1 MYKGENNMTVQQI
14 SVFLENRPGGLAEF
28 TKVLS
33 ENNIDM
39 RAMCIAETPDFG
51 ILRII
56 VDDVYNTMCT
66 MKEAGYIC
74 SVTKV
79 LAVEIPD
86 KPGSLLRTLTV
97 LGESNI
103 NLEYSYAFTT
113 RKKDVAY
120 MILRVND
127 NERATEVLTEHGI
140 KLVDQDGISR
150 L

>member
-1 MYKGENNMTVQQI
+1 MTVQQI
-14 SVFLENRPGGLAEF
+14 SVFLD
-28 TKVLS
+28 
-33 ENNIDM
+33 NIDM

-66 MKEAGYIC
+66 IKESGYIC

-86 KPGSLLRTLTV
+86 KPGSLLNTLTI
-97 LGESNI
+97 LGENKI

-127 NERATEVLTEHGI
+127 NEKAAEVLTGNGI
-140 KLVDQDGISR
+140 KLVDQDEISR

>member
-1 MYKGENNMTVQQI
+1 MTVQQI
-14 SVFLENRPGGLAEF
+14 SVFLENKPGGLAEF
-28 TKVLS
+28 AKVLS
-33 ENNIDM
+33 ENHINM

-66 MKEAGYIC
+66 MREAGYIC
-74 SVTKV
+74 SATKV

-86 KPGSLLRTLTV
+86 RPGSLLNTLTV
-97 LGESNI
+97 LGESGI

-113 RKKDVAY
+113 NKKDVAY

-127 NERATEVLTEHGI
+127 NEKASEVLGKNGI
-140 KLVDQDGISR
+140 RLVEQEEISR

>member
-1 MYKGENNMTVQQI
+1 MTVQQI
-14 SVFLENRPGGLAEF
+14 SVFLENKPGGLAEF
-28 TKVLS
+28 AKVLS
-33 ENNIDM
+33 DSNINM

-74 SVTKV
+74 SATKV

-86 KPGSLLRTLTV
+86 KPGSLLNTLTV
-97 LGESNI
+97 LGESGI

-113 RKKDVAY
+113 SKKDVAY

-127 NERATEVLTEHGI
+127 NEKAAEALTKSGV
-140 KLVDQDGISR
+140 KLVDQEAIGK

>member
-1 MYKGENNMTVQQI
+1 MTVKQI
-14 SVFLENRPGGLAEF
+14 SVFLENKPGGLAEF
-28 TKVLS
+28 AKVLS
-33 ENNIDM
+33 ENNINM

-74 SVTKV
+74 SATKV
-79 LAVEIPD
+79 LAVAIPD
-86 KPGSLLRTLTV
+86 KPGSLLHTLTV
-97 LGESNI
+97 LGESGI

-113 RKKDVAY
+113 SKKDVAY

-127 NERATEVLTEHGI
+127 NEKAIDALSKAGI
-140 KLVDQDGISR
+140 KLVDQDEINK

>member
-1 MYKGENNMTVQQI
+1 MTVQQI
-14 SVFLENRPGGLAEF
+14 SVFLENKPGGLAEF

-33 ENNIDM
+33 ENNINM

-74 SVTKV
+74 SATKV

-86 KPGSLLRTLTV
+86 KPGSLLNTLTV
-97 LGESNI
+97 LGENEI
-103 NLEYSYAFTT
+103 NLEYSYAFVTS
-113 RKKDVAY
+113 KKDVAY
-120 MILRVND
+120 MIFRVND
-127 NERATEVLTEHGI
+127 NEKAAEALMKNGI
-140 KLVDQDGISR
+140 KLVGQEEISK

>member
-1 MYKGENNMTVQQI
+1 MTVQQI

-66 MKEAGYIC
+66 IREAGYIC
-74 SVTKV
+74 SATKV

-86 KPGSLLRTLTV
+86 KPGSLLNTLTV
-97 LGESNI
+97 LGENGI

-113 RKKDVAY
+113 SKKDVAY

-127 NERATEVLTEHGI
+127 NERAVEVLTGHGI
-140 KLVDQDGISR
+140 RLITQEEISSF
-150 L
+150 

>member
-1 MYKGENNMTVQQI
+1 MTVKQI

-56 VDDVYNTMCT
+56 VDDVYHTICT
-66 MKEAGYIC
+66 MKEAGYVC

-86 KPGSLLRTLTV
+86 KPGSLLRTVSV
-97 LGESNI
+97 LGENDI

-127 NERATEVLTEHGI
+127 NERAIEVLTENGI
-140 KLVDQDGISR
+140 TLVDQDEISK

>member
-1 MYKGENNMTVQQI
+1 MTVQQI
-14 SVFLENRPGGLAEF
+14 SVFLENKPGGLAAF
-28 TKVLS
+28 ARVLS
-33 ENNIDM
+33 NNNINM

-66 MKEAGYIC
+66 MREAGYIC
-74 SVTKV
+74 SATKV

-86 KPGSLLRTLTV
+86 KPGSLLNTLTV
-97 LGESNI
+97 LGESGI

-113 RKKDVAY
+113 TKKDVAY

-127 NERATEVLTEHGI
+127 NEKASDVLLKSGVRLVGQEEI
-140 KLVDQDGISR
+140 SKL
-150 L
+150 

>member
-1 MYKGENNMTVQQI
+1 MTVKQI

-28 TKVLS
+28 TKALS

-86 KPGSLLRTLTV
+86 KPGSLLNTLTV
-97 LGESNI
+97 LGENNI
-103 NLEYSYAFTT
+103 NLEYSYAFTM

-127 NERATEVLTEHGI
+127 NEKAIEVLTANGI
-140 KLVDQDGISR
+140 KLVEQEALSKM
-150 L
+150 

>member
-1 MYKGENNMTVQQI
+1 MTVQQI
-14 SVFLENRPGGLAEF
+14 SVFLENKPGGLAEF
-28 TKVLS
+28 ARVLS
-33 ENNIDM
+33 ENNINM

-66 MKEAGYIC
+66 MREAGYIC
-74 SVTKV
+74 SATKV

-86 KPGSLLRTLTV
+86 KPGSLLNTLTV
-97 LGESNI
+97 LGENGI

-113 RKKDVAY
+113 TKKDVAY

-127 NERATEVLTEHGI
+127 NEKATEVLLKNGI
-140 KLVDQDGISR
+140 RLVGQEEINKL
-150 L
+150 

>member
-1 MYKGENNMTVQQI
+1 MTVQQI

-113 RKKDVAY
+113 RKKDVTNAVK
-120 MILRVND
+120 LRGTD
-127 NERATEVLTEHGI
+127 
-140 KLVDQDGISR
+140 
-150 L
+150 

>member
-1 MYKGENNMTVQQI
+1 MTVQQI

-66 MKEAGYIC
+66 IKESGYIC

-86 KPGSLLRTLTV
+86 KPGSLLNTLTI
-97 LGESNI
+97 LGENKI

-127 NERATEVLTEHGI
+127 NEKAAEVLTGNGI
-140 KLVDQDGISR
+140 KLVDQDEISR